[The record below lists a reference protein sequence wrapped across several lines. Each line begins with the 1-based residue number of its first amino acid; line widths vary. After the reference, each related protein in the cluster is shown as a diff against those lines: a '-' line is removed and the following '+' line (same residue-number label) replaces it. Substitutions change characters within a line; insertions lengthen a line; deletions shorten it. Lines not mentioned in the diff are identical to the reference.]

1 MLHGDSG
8 GDASRSGDSETA
20 LGQVSH
26 SWRPLLLG
34 ASPCRRRDGPPVLPT
49 ESSVTSAE
57 QGPRRFPGFPRA
69 QHILHDKKKT
79 EKARYPGPWVPKATS
94 VLPLGQ
100 TKSSL
105 TPGGGG
111 RGPGLQALRPEEAT
125 GQASIAN
132 AACDMQQPELVQLR
146 PLMRPGMVPFSRP
159 LKSSIF
165 EAALW

>member
-1 MLHGDSG
+1 MLRGDSG
-8 GDASRSGDSETA
+8 GDAPRSGDSETA
-20 LGQVSH
+20 LGQASH

-34 ASPCRRRDGPPVLPT
+34 ASPCRRRDRPPVLPK

-69 QHILHDKKKT
+69 QHILHGKRKT
-79 EKARYPGPWVPKATS
+79 EKARYPGLWVPKATS

-105 TPGGGG
+105 TPGGRG
-111 RGPGLQALRPEEAT
+111 RGPELQAPRLEEAT